1 MIAIFG
7 HIQYWRWYPNFG
19 GGALKSVWK
28 VFLMGRAA
36 PMPNISVAVE
46 RLPKGGKCQED
57 ISLLVPLVLEKSPDA
72 FILEL
77 GW

>member
-1 MIAIFG
+1 
-7 HIQYWRWYPNFG
+7 
-19 GGALKSVWK
+19 
-28 VFLMGRAA
+28 
-36 PMPNISVAVE
+36 MPNISVAVE
-46 RLPKGGKCQED
+46 RLPGGGKCQED